1 MSTLDPMMIDALQ
14 VLGGAVAGYATSWWM
29 NNRKKVVESLS
40 EEIQDAIDHLED
52 ATGLDVPDSLEEK
65 IEEVVEAV
73 VDRVED
79 VVEDV
84 ADTVSEAVEDG
95 DLSDV
100 TEAVSEVVSEAVEEA
115 KAELDV
121 AIDDLEDLTV
131 AGLKERLQ
139 ELGLPVSG
147 RKKELI
153 DRIIAHVNG
162 GELE

>member
-1 MSTLDPMMIDALQ
+1 MMIDALQ

-52 ATGLDVPDSLEEK
+52 ATGLDVPDSLEDK

-73 VDRVED
+73 VNRVEE

-84 ADTVSEAVEDG
+84 ADTVSEAVEEG
-95 DLSDV
+95 ESV
-100 TEAVSEVVSEAVEEA
+100 TEAVSEVVSKAVEEA
-115 KAELDV
+115 KVELDV

>member
-52 ATGLDVPDSLEEK
+52 ATGLDVPDSLENK
-65 IEEVVEAV
+65 IDEVVEAV
-73 VDRVED
+73 VNRVED

-84 ADTVSEAVEDG
+84 ADTVSEAVEEG
-95 DLSDV
+95 ESV
-100 TEAVSEVVSEAVEEA
+100 TEAVSEVVSKAVEEA
-115 KAELDV
+115 KVELDV

>member
-1 MSTLDPMMIDALQ
+1 MIDALQ
-14 VLGGAVAGYATSWWM
+14 VLGGAAAGYLTAWWM
-29 NNRKKVVESLS
+29 NNRKKIVDNLS

-52 ATGLDVPDSLEEK
+52 ATGLDVPDSLEDK

-73 VDRVED
+73 VNRVED
-79 VVEDV
+79 VVED
-84 ADTVSEAVEDG
+84 AA
-95 DLSDV
+95 
-100 TEAVSEVVSEAVEEA
+100 EVVSEAVEEGDLSDVTEDLTEIVEEA
-115 KAELDV
+115 KVELDV

-153 DRIIAHVNG
+153 DRIIAHVTG

>member
-52 ATGLDVPDSLEEK
+52 ATGLDVPDSLEDK
-65 IEEVVEAV
+65 IDEVVEAV
-73 VDRVED
+73 VNRVED

-84 ADTVSEAVEDG
+84 ADTVSEAVEEG
-95 DLSDV
+95 ESV
-100 TEAVSEVVSEAVEEA
+100 TEAVSEVVSKAVEEA
-115 KAELDV
+115 KVELDV

>member
-1 MSTLDPMMIDALQ
+1 MMIDALQ
-14 VLGGAVAGYATSWWM
+14 VLGGAAAGYLTAWWM
-29 NNRKKVVESLS
+29 NNRKKIVDNLS

-52 ATGLDVPDSLEEK
+52 ATGLDVPDSLEDK

-73 VDRVED
+73 VNRVED
-79 VVEDV
+79 VVED
-84 ADTVSEAVEDG
+84 AA
-95 DLSDV
+95 
-100 TEAVSEVVSEAVEEA
+100 EVVSEAVEEGDLSDVTEDLTEIVEEVVEEA
-115 KAELDV
+115 KVELDV

-153 DRIIAHVNG
+153 DRIIAHVTG

>member
-52 ATGLDVPDSLEEK
+52 ATGLDVPDSLEDK
-65 IEEVVEAV
+65 IDEVVEAV
-73 VDRVED
+73 VNRVED

-84 ADTVSEAVEDG
+84 ADTVSEAVEEG
-95 DLSDV
+95 ESV

-115 KAELDV
+115 KADLDV
-121 AIDDLEDLTV
+121 AIEDLEDLTV
-131 AGLKERLQ
+131 AGLRERLK
-139 ELGLPVSG
+139 ELGVDITG
-147 RKKELI
+147 RPRKAELI
-153 DRIIAHVNG
+153 QMIVNHVNG